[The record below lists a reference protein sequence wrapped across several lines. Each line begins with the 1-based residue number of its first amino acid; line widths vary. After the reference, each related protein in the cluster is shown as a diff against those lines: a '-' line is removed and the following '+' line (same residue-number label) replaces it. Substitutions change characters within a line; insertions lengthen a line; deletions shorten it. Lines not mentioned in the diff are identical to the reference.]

1 MKSRIHDLL
10 RFGFATT
17 SAGLLVVAGTGLAFA
32 TDEGEASEANQH
44 DSVIVETAED
54 IGEARTDFQED
65 MNDRL
70 EDIRETLADLREDV
84 PEAIAE
90 EREEAVEARQEVV
103 EMQEEVAE
111 ELAEDEVE
119 HGELAEDEVEHGEL
133 AEEQGDL
140 DEDRAIAAE
149 AAQGAMNAARH
160 TQTLQE
166 LEARYTALRAQHQ
179 SMETNT
185 DTALWVSWHEGF
197 AAAVMQLQAD
207 IENLEAYV
215 DAM

>member
-10 RFGFATT
+10 RYSFATT
-17 SAGLLVVAGTGLAFA
+17 SAGLLVVAGTGIAFA

-65 MNDRL
+65 MSDRL

-90 EREEAVEARQEVV
+90 EREEAVEARQEVA

-111 ELAEDEVE
+111 ELN
-119 HGELAEDEVEHGEL
+119 EDEVEHGEL

-140 DEDRAIAAE
+140 NEDRAIAAE